1 MMKELRKVNRG
12 QEFNFAGIEW
22 IVLDHKE
29 EGTLV
34 LAEDILE
41 DREFDKN
48 NSNNWK
54 TSSIREYLNGEFLE
68 VMIANGASDG
78 DIKEMTVDLTSD
90 DGMKDYGE
98 DLCKIALLTAD
109 QYRKFRSYIKNAS
122 DWWWLAT
129 PYSCSASN
137 STTARNVLSDGS
149 LDDNSAYD
157 GSNGVRPA
165 CILSSEIIV
174 ETEGEDRAEGKE
186 GSEERVKSDL
196 ENEIAEIFKKNTEKG
211 READVAGVI
220 NGVMSEY
227 FRQLETGNWSEEYT
241 TMGYIQKEENKDA
254 AQNIINGF
262 LWAMDATG
270 LISDEKRS
278 EMQKQLSALR
288 FPQNSDAYH
297 EEAAAAAGK
306 NKAEKRGVSNDK

>member
-1 MMKELRKVNRG
+1 MMKELSKVNRG
-12 QEFNFAGIEW
+12 QEFNFAGIKW

-34 LAEDILE
+34 LAEDVLE
-41 DREFDKN
+41 EREFDKN

-98 DLCKIALLTAD
+98 DSCKIALLTAD

-129 PYSCSASN
+129 PYSCNASY
-137 STTARNVLSDGS
+137 SYLARVVTSDGS
-149 LDDNSAYD
+149 LDYD
-157 GSNGVRPA
+157 GAYAGYLGVRPA
-165 CILSSEIIV
+165 CLLSSEIIV
-174 ETEGEDRAEGKE
+174 ETEGEDQEEGKE

-227 FRQLETGNWSEEYT
+227 FRQLETGNWSEKYP

-254 AQNIINGF
+254 ASNIINGF

-288 FPQNSDAYH
+288 FPQHSDAYY

>member
-1 MMKELRKVNRG
+1 MMKELRKINRG
-12 QEFNFAGIEW
+12 QKFDFAGIEW

-34 LAEDILE
+34 LAEDVLE
-41 DREFDKN
+41 EREFDKN

-68 VMIANGASDG
+68 VMITNGASDG

-98 DLCKIALLTAD
+98 DSCKIALLTAD

-129 PYSCSASN
+129 PYSCNASY
-137 STTARNVLSDGS
+137 SHRARSVYSDGS
-149 LDDNSAYD
+149 LTNDNAYY
-157 GSNGVRPA
+157 GLIGVRPA
-165 CILSSEIIV
+165 CLLSSEIIA
-174 ETEGEDRAEGKE
+174 ETEGEDREEGKE

-196 ENEIAEIFKKNTEKG
+196 ENEIAEIFKKNTKKG

-220 NGVMSEY
+220 NGVVSEY
-227 FRQLETGNWSEEYT
+227 FRQLETGNWSEEYPT
-241 TMGYIQKEENKDA
+241 TGYIQREENKDA
-254 AQNIINGF
+254 ASNVISGF
-262 LWAMDATG
+262 LWAMDAAG
-270 LISDEKRS
+270 LISGERRN
-278 EMQKQLSALR
+278 EMQKQLSELR
-288 FPQNSDAYH
+288 FPKEDTAT
-297 EEAAAAAGK
+297 AGQGSGC
-306 NKAEKRGVSNDK
+306 EK